1 MILVNLGPQHPSTH
15 GVLRLISVLYGEII
29 RWIIPEIGLLHRGTE
44 KLIDL
49 HYYCASISYFDR
61 FDYVSIITQELL
73 FVHGLERLISSYGSI
88 YDSTLRTLFLEFY
101 RILNHCL
108 AITTHAI
115 DIGLFTTM
123 LWSFEER
130 EKLINFSEVLSGTR
144 FHAAFVL
151 MGRLRYDIALRWID
165 SFVYFLIHFTRKLK
179 EIHYILSMNR
189 LWRRRLY
196 EIGIIERDFCF
207 YFGFS
212 GMLSRSAY
220 IWLDARFTGYE
231 CYQGLDYSIFLA
243 SNSDCLDRYV
253 LRFNEMIESCRI
265 IYGILF
271 RWLNERLKS
280 FSSSCYSS
288 CLFSIMEWLISSFLI
303 TFPFIQS
310 LINELK
316 FSMES
321 SKGIYSIF
329 INSFPYWTTT
339 IISNDFLTLNQLNKF
354 CRSINLGDLIAVLG
368 SIDFV
373 LGSVDLFY

>member
-1 MILVNLGPQHPSTH
+1 M
-15 GVLRLISVLYGEII
+15 
-29 RWIIPEIGLLHRGTE
+29 
-44 KLIDL
+44 
-49 HYYCASISYFDR
+49 
-61 FDYVSIITQELL
+61 EL
-73 FVHGLERLISSYGSI
+73 
-88 YDSTLRTLFLEFY
+88 
-101 RILNHCL
+101 
-108 AITTHAI
+108 
-115 DIGLFTTM
+115 
-123 LWSFEER
+123 
-130 EKLINFSEVLSGTR
+130 
-144 FHAAFVL
+144 
-151 MGRLRYDIALRWID
+151 
-165 SFVYFLIHFTRKLK
+165 
-179 EIHYILSMNR
+179 NR

-212 GMLSRSAY
+212 GMLSRSAK

-231 CYQGLDYSIFLA
+231 CYQGLVYSIFLA

-271 RWLNERLKS
+271 RWLNEALKS

-316 FSMES
+316 FSIES

-339 IISNDFLTLNQLNKF
+339 IISNDFLTLNWLVQFYLVFILEFLYSWMAIILLVSSCVIVN
-354 CRSINLGDLIAVLG
+354 
-368 SIDFV
+368 SIDY
-373 LGSVDLFY
+373 LTIMESYLFLVYISLFQFCLWMERCDND

>member
-1 MILVNLGPQHPSTH
+1 
-15 GVLRLISVLYGEII
+15 
-29 RWIIPEIGLLHRGTE
+29 
-44 KLIDL
+44 
-49 HYYCASISYFDR
+49 
-61 FDYVSIITQELL
+61 
-73 FVHGLERLISSYGSI
+73 
-88 YDSTLRTLFLEFY
+88 
-101 RILNHCL
+101 
-108 AITTHAI
+108 
-115 DIGLFTTM
+115 
-123 LWSFEER
+123 
-130 EKLINFSEVLSGTR
+130 
-144 FHAAFVL
+144 
-151 MGRLRYDIALRWID
+151 
-165 SFVYFLIHFTRKLK
+165 
-179 EIHYILSMNR
+179 
-189 LWRRRLY
+189 
-196 EIGIIERDFCF
+196 
-207 YFGFS
+207 
-212 GMLSRSAY
+212 MLSRSAK

-271 RWLNERLKS
+271 RWLNEALKS

-316 FSMES
+316 FSIES

-354 CRSINLGDLIAVLG
+354 CRCINLGDLIAVLG

-373 LGSVDLFY
+373 LGSVDL